1 MQIII
6 IAIMALV
13 LIMTPILIV
22 IILMAVSTV
31 SYPRI
36 IAIILKI
43 VTRNYK
49 KCIINIAVY

>member
-1 MQIII
+1 
-6 IAIMALV
+6 MALV
-13 LIMTPILIV
+13 LIMAPIV

-43 VTRNYK
+43 MTRNYR